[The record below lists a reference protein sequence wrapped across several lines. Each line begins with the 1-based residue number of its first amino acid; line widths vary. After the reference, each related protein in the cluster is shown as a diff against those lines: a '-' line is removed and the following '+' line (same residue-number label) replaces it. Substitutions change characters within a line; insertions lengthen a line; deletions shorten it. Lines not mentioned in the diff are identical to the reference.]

1 METLSLAPF
10 QGITDVVYR
19 NVFKKHFRGI
29 TKFYTP
35 FFTGIQKDNSKS
47 LRGEEISP
55 DFNDVKTVVPQILS
69 NNADEIIR
77 FANQCKSM
85 GYAEFNLNMG
95 CPFPR
100 VANKTRGCGL
110 MADPVRTIK
119 MLNDVFEQIDGIKF
133 SIKCRLG
140 YYSDEEIYVF
150 VDVFNTFNF
159 SEIIIH
165 PRIGKQMYT
174 GEASLE
180 KFMKLIP
187 LINKPLVY
195 NGDIF
200 DIEKYNLVSS
210 RRDGSQIVSL
220 RGDGQRSVS
229 TMLGRG
235 LLTNPFL
242 AEQIQNIDNQSD
254 KKKRM
259 HNFVVDLYVER
270 LRHAGGSPKIIG
282 SMKELW
288 KYMMNIFDDPQ
299 NVWRK
304 VKKVNHLDEYEEA
317 VEAIFSEYNI
327 TLNNSKD
334 AIHRISNMNNQITT

>member
-19 NVFKKHFRGI
+19 NIFKKHFCGI
-29 TKFYTP
+29 DKYYTP

-69 NNADEIIR
+69 NTTEEIIR

-85 GYAEFNLNMG
+85 GYPEFNLNMG

-110 MADPVRTIK
+110 MADPDRTIK
-119 MLNDVFEQIDGIKF
+119 MLNDVFENIDGIKF

-140 YYSDEEIYVF
+140 YYNDKEIYAF
-150 VDVFNTFNF
+150 IETFNSLPF
-159 SEIIIH
+159 SEIIVH

-180 KFMKLIP
+180 KFASLVP

-200 DIEKYNLVSS
+200 DIEKYNLVKKA
-210 RRDGSQIVSL
+210 
-220 RGDGQRSVS
+220 S
-229 TMLGRG
+229 TTIMLGRG

-242 AEQIQNIDNQSD
+242 AEQIKNIDNQQD
-254 KKKRM
+254 KKSRL
-259 HNFVVDLYVER
+259 HSFVVDLYINR
-270 LRHAGGSPKIIG
+270 LHHAGGSPKIIG

-304 VKKVNHLDEYEEA
+304 VKKVNHLYEYETA
-317 VEAIFSEYNI
+317 VEAIFNEHNL
-327 TLNNSKD
+327 TL
-334 AIHRISNMNNQITT
+334 

>member
-19 NVFKKHFRGI
+19 NIFRKHFHGI
-29 TKFYTP
+29 DKFYTP

-55 DFNDVKTVVPQILS
+55 EFNDVNTVVPQILS
-69 NNADEIIR
+69 NTADEIIR

-85 GYAEFNLNMG
+85 GYPEFNLNMG

-110 MADPVRTIK
+110 MADPTRTIK
-119 MLNDVFEQIDGIKF
+119 MLNDVFDGIDGIKF

-140 YYSDEEIYVF
+140 YYNDEEIYAF
-150 VDVFNTFNF
+150 IETFNSLPF
-159 SEIIIH
+159 SEIIVH
-165 PRIGKQMYT
+165 PRIGKQMYN

-180 KFMKLIP
+180 KFLELVP

-200 DIEKYNLVSS
+200 DVEKYN
-210 RRDGSQIVSL
+210 IVTKSIKN
-220 RGDGQRSVS
+220 VA
-229 TMLGRG
+229 LGRG

-242 AEQIQNIDNQSD
+242 AEKIKNIDNQQD
-254 KKKRM
+254 KKLRL
-259 HNFVVDLYVER
+259 HNFVVDLYIER
-270 LRHAGGSPKIIG
+270 LHHAGGSPKIIG
-282 SMKELW
+282 SLKELW

-304 VKKVNHLDEYEEA
+304 VKKVNHLDEYEDA
-317 VEAIFSEYNI
+317 VEKIFNE
-327 TLNNSKD
+327 NNL
-334 AIHRISNMNNQITT
+334 II

>member
-19 NVFKKHFRGI
+19 NIFKKHFRGI
-29 TKFYTP
+29 DKYYTP

-69 NNADEIIR
+69 NTAEEIIR

-85 GYAEFNLNMG
+85 GYPEFNLNMG

-110 MADPVRTIK
+110 MADPDRTIK
-119 MLNDVFEQIDGIKF
+119 MLNDVFEHIDGIKF

-140 YYSDEEIYVF
+140 YYNDEEIYAF
-150 VDVFNTFNF
+150 IDTFNSLPF

-180 KFMKLIP
+180 KFKELVP
-187 LINKPLVY
+187 LINKPLIY
-195 NGDIF
+195 NGDIY
-200 DIEKYNLVSS
+200 DVDYYNTIL
-210 RRDGSQIVSL
+210 
-220 RGDGQRSVS
+220 S
-229 TMLGRG
+229 TLSDLSALSHGIMLGRG

-242 AEQIQNIDNQSD
+242 AEKIKGVENQQD
-254 KKKRM
+254 KKQRL
-259 HNFVVDLYVER
+259 HSFVVDLYVER
-270 LRHAGGSPKIIG
+270 LHHAGGSPKIIG

-288 KYMMNIFDDPQ
+288 KYMMNIFDEPQ

-317 VEAIFSEYNI
+317 VEIVFNENNL
-327 TLNNSKD
+327 TL
-334 AIHRISNMNNQITT
+334 

>member
-19 NVFKKHFRGI
+19 NIFKKHFAGI
-29 TKFYTP
+29 GKFYTP

-69 NNADEIIR
+69 NTAEEIVR

-85 GYAEFNLNMG
+85 GYEEFNLNMG

-110 MADPVRTIK
+110 MADPDRTIK
-119 MLNDVFEQIDGIKF
+119 MLNDVMEQIDGIKF

-140 YYSDEEIYVF
+140 YYNDEEIYAF
-150 VDVFNTFNF
+150 IDAFNSLNF

-174 GEASLE
+174 GEASPE
-180 KFMKLIP
+180 KFKKLMP

-200 DIEKYNLVSS
+200 DVERYNMVAPLAT
-210 RRDGSQIVSL
+210 I
-220 RGDGQRSVS
+220 
-229 TMLGRG
+229 MLGRG

-242 AEQIQNIDNQSD
+242 AEEIQNIDNQRD
-254 KKKRM
+254 KKQRL
-259 HNFVVDLYVER
+259 HDFVVDLYVER
-270 LRHAGGSPKIIG
+270 LHHAGGSPKIIG

-317 VEAIFSEYNI
+317 VETIFNEYNLTI
-327 TLNNSKD
+327 
-334 AIHRISNMNNQITT
+334 

>member
-19 NVFKKHFRGI
+19 NVFKKHFGGI
-29 TKFYTP
+29 DKYYTP

-55 DFNDVKTVVPQILS
+55 EFNDVNTVVPQILS
-69 NNADEIIR
+69 NTAEEIIR

-85 GYAEFNLNMG
+85 GYPEFNLNMG

-110 MADPVRTIK
+110 MADPARTIK

-140 YYSDEEIYVF
+140 YYDDEEIMAF
-150 VDVFNTFNF
+150 VDTFNILNF

-180 KFMKLIP
+180 KFLELVP

-200 DIEKYNLVSS
+200 TTDRYNTILSS
-210 RRDGSQIVSL
+210 LSSL
-220 RGDGQRSVS
+220 SFLS
-229 TMLGRG
+229 SSIMLGRG

-242 AEQIQNIDNQSD
+242 AEEIKSIDNQQD
-254 KKKRM
+254 KKQRL
-259 HNFVVDLYVER
+259 HNFVVDLYINR

-304 VKKVNHLDEYEEA
+304 VKKVNHLDEYEIA
-317 VEAIFSEYNI
+317 VEDIF
-327 TLNNSKD
+327 
-334 AIHRISNMNNQITT
+334 NQHNLL

>member
-19 NVFKKHFRGI
+19 NVFKKHFSGI
-29 TKFYTP
+29 DKFYTP

-55 DFNDVKTVVPQILS
+55 EFNDVKTVVPQILS
-69 NNADEIIR
+69 NTAEEIVR
-77 FANQCKSM
+77 FASQCKSM
-85 GYAEFNLNMG
+85 GYPEFNLNMG

-110 MADPVRTIK
+110 MADPNRTIK
-119 MLNDVFEQIDGIKF
+119 MLNEVFDGIDGINF

-140 YYSDEEIYVF
+140 YYNDEEINAF
-150 VDVFNTFNF
+150 IETFNSLPF
-159 SEIIIH
+159 SEIIVH

-180 KFMKLIP
+180 RFKALIP

-200 DIEKYNLVSS
+200 DVEKYNIVKKSS
-210 RRDGSQIVSL
+210 Q
-220 RGDGQRSVS
+220 SVA
-229 TMLGRG
+229 LGRG

-242 AEQIQNIDNQSD
+242 AEEIKDIDNQQD
-254 KKKRM
+254 KKQRL
-259 HNFVVDLYVER
+259 HNFVVDLYINR
-270 LRHAGGSPKIIG
+270 LHHAGGSPKIIG

-304 VKKVNHLDEYEEA
+304 VKKVNHLDEYEDA
-317 VEAIFSEYNI
+317 VEKVFNEHNLII
-327 TLNNSKD
+327 
-334 AIHRISNMNNQITT
+334 

>member
-19 NVFKKHFRGI
+19 NVFKKHFGGI
-29 TKFYTP
+29 DKYYTP

-55 DFNDVKTVVPQILS
+55 EFNDVNTVVPQILS
-69 NNADEIIR
+69 NTAEEIIR

-85 GYAEFNLNMG
+85 GYPEFNLNMG

-110 MADPVRTIK
+110 MADPARTIK

-140 YYSDEEIYVF
+140 YYDDEEIMAF
-150 VDVFNTFNF
+150 VDTFNTLNF

-180 KFMKLIP
+180 KFLELVP

-200 DIEKYNLVSS
+200 TTNRYNTILSS
-210 RRDGSQIVSL
+210 LSFLSSSI
-220 RGDGQRSVS
+220 
-229 TMLGRG
+229 MLGRG

-242 AEQIQNIDNQSD
+242 AEEIKSIDNQQD
-254 KKKRM
+254 KKQRL
-259 HNFVVDLYVER
+259 HNFVVDLYINR

-288 KYMMNIFDDPQ
+288 KYMMNSFDDPQ

-304 VKKVNHLDEYEEA
+304 VKKVNHLDEYEIA
-317 VEAIFSEYNI
+317 VEDIF
-327 TLNNSKD
+327 
-334 AIHRISNMNNQITT
+334 NQHNLL

>member
-19 NVFKKHFRGI
+19 NVFKKHFGGI
-29 TKFYTP
+29 DKYYTP

-55 DFNDVKTVVPQILS
+55 EFNDVNTVVPQILS
-69 NNADEIIR
+69 NTAEEIIR

-85 GYAEFNLNMG
+85 GYPEFNLNMG

-110 MADPVRTIK
+110 MADPARTIK

-140 YYSDEEIYVF
+140 YYDDEEIMAF
-150 VDVFNTFNF
+150 VDTFNTLNF

-180 KFMKLIP
+180 KFLELVP

-200 DIEKYNLVSS
+200 TTNRYNTILSS
-210 RRDGSQIVSL
+210 LSSL
-220 RGDGQRSVS
+220 SFLS
-229 TMLGRG
+229 SSIMLGRG

-242 AEQIQNIDNQSD
+242 AEEIKSIDNQQD
-254 KKKRM
+254 KKQRL
-259 HNFVVDLYVER
+259 HNFVVDLYINR
-270 LRHAGGSPKIIG
+270 LHHAGGSPKIIG

-304 VKKVNHLDEYEEA
+304 VKKVNHLDEYEIA
-317 VEAIFSEYNI
+317 VEDIF
-327 TLNNSKD
+327 
-334 AIHRISNMNNQITT
+334 NQHNLL

>member
-19 NVFKKHFRGI
+19 NVFKKHFGGI
-29 TKFYTP
+29 DKYYTP

-55 DFNDVKTVVPQILS
+55 EFNDVNTVVPQILS
-69 NNADEIIR
+69 NTAEEIIR

-85 GYAEFNLNMG
+85 GYPEFNLNMG

-110 MADPVRTIK
+110 MADPARTIK

-140 YYSDEEIYVF
+140 YYDDEEIMAF
-150 VDVFNTFNF
+150 IDTFNALNF

-180 KFMKLIP
+180 KFLELVP

-200 DIEKYNLVSS
+200 TTDRYNTILSS
-210 RRDGSQIVSL
+210 LSSL
-220 RGDGQRSVS
+220 SFLS
-229 TMLGRG
+229 SSIMLGRG

-242 AEQIQNIDNQSD
+242 AEEIKSIDNQQD
-254 KKKRM
+254 KKQRL
-259 HNFVVDLYVER
+259 HNFVVDLYINR

-304 VKKVNHLDEYEEA
+304 VKKVNHLDEYETS
-317 VEAIFSEYNI
+317 VENLFNEYNLI
-327 TLNNSKD
+327 
-334 AIHRISNMNNQITT
+334 

>member
-19 NVFKKHFRGI
+19 NVFKKHFGGI
-29 TKFYTP
+29 DKYYTP

-55 DFNDVKTVVPQILS
+55 EFNDVNTVVPQILS
-69 NNADEIIR
+69 NTAEEIIR

-85 GYAEFNLNMG
+85 GYPEFNLNMG

-110 MADPVRTIK
+110 MADPARTIK

-140 YYSDEEIYVF
+140 YYDDEEIMAF
-150 VDVFNTFNF
+150 VDTFNTLNF

-180 KFMKLIP
+180 KFLELVP

-200 DIEKYNLVSS
+200 TTDRYNTILSS
-210 RRDGSQIVSL
+210 LFFLSSSI
-220 RGDGQRSVS
+220 
-229 TMLGRG
+229 MLGRG

-242 AEQIQNIDNQSD
+242 AEEIKSIDNQQD
-254 KKKRM
+254 KKQRL
-259 HNFVVDLYVER
+259 HNFVVDLYINR

-304 VKKVNHLDEYEEA
+304 VKKVNHLDEYETA
-317 VEAIFSEYNI
+317 VETIFNEHN
-327 TLNNSKD
+327 LL
-334 AIHRISNMNNQITT
+334 

>member
-1 METLSLAPF
+1 MLSLAPF

-19 NVFKKHFRGI
+19 NMFMKHFGGI
-29 TKFYTP
+29 DKYYTP

-47 LRGEEISP
+47 LRSDEIDPRS
-55 DFNDVKTVVPQILS
+55 NDVNIIVPQILS
-69 NNADEIIR
+69 NNAEEIIR

-85 GYAEFNLNMG
+85 GYPEFNLNMG

-110 MADPVRTIK
+110 MAGPNRTIA
-119 MLNDVFEQIDGIKF
+119 MLEEIYNNINGIKF

-140 YYSDEEIYVF
+140 YYNPDEIFKFIE
-150 VDVFNTFNF
+150 TFNSLPF

-180 KFMKLIP
+180 KFKELIP
-187 LINKPLVY
+187 LINKPLIY
-195 NGDIF
+195 NGDIYTV
-200 DIEKYNLVSS
+200 EKYK
-210 RRDGSQIVSL
+210 
-220 RGDGQRSVS
+220 SVVENIS
-229 TMLGRG
+229 TNNNHTMLGRG

-242 AEQIQNIDNQSD
+242 AEDIKQINDNQKD
-254 KKKRM
+254 RQTRL
-259 HNFVVDLYVER
+259 HNFVVSLYVER
-270 LRHAGGSPKIIG
+270 LHHAGGSPKIIG

-299 NVWRK
+299 NVWRN
-304 VKKVNHLDEYEEA
+304 VKKVNHLDEYENS
-317 VEAIFSEYNI
+317 VEKIFNEYKVI
-327 TLNNSKD
+327 
-334 AIHRISNMNNQITT
+334 I

>member
-1 METLSLAPF
+1 MEKLSLAPF

-19 NVFKKHFRGI
+19 NVFKKHFGGI
-29 TKFYTP
+29 DKFFTP

-47 LRGEEISP
+47 LRGEEINP
-55 DFNDVKTVVPQILS
+55 ELNDVNSVVPQILS
-69 NNADEIIR
+69 NNSDEIVR
-77 FANQCKSM
+77 FANQCKSL
-85 GYAEFNLNMG
+85 GYQEFNLNMG

-110 MADPVRTIK
+110 MAHPDRTIK
-119 MLNDVFEQIDGIKF
+119 MLNEVFEHIDGIKF

-140 YYSDEEIYVF
+140 YYSDEEIYAF
-150 VDVFNTFNF
+150 VNTFNSLPF

-174 GEASLE
+174 DEASLE
-180 KFMKLIP
+180 KFVALIP

-200 DIEKYNLVSS
+200 DVEKYM
-210 RRDGSQIVSL
+210 
-220 RGDGQRSVS
+220 SVS
-229 TMLGRG
+229 VSASIMLGRG
-235 LLTNPFL
+235 ILTNPFL
-242 AEQIQNIDNQSD
+242 AEQIKNIDNQLD
-254 KKKRM
+254 NKIRL
-259 HNFVVDLYVER
+259 HNFIVDLYIER

-288 KYMMNIFDDPQ
+288 KYMMNNFADPQ

-304 VKKVNHLDEYEEA
+304 VKKVNHLNEYENA
-317 VEAIFSEYNI
+317 VETIFAENNLIKNDSKNAI
-327 TLNNSKD
+327 L
-334 AIHRISNMNNQITT
+334 HV

>member
-1 METLSLAPF
+1 VNT
-10 QGITDVVYR
+10 I
-19 NVFKKHFRGI
+19 
-29 TKFYTP
+29 
-35 FFTGIQKDNSKS
+35 
-47 LRGEEISP
+47 
-55 DFNDVKTVVPQILS
+55 VPQILS
-69 NNADEIIR
+69 NTAEEIIR

-85 GYAEFNLNMG
+85 GYPEFNLNMG

-140 YYSDEEIYVF
+140 YYDDEEIMAF
-150 VDVFNTFNF
+150 IDTFNTLNF

-180 KFMKLIP
+180 KFVKLVP

-200 DIEKYNLVSS
+200 TTDRYNTILSS
-210 RRDGSQIVSL
+210 LSFLSSSI
-220 RGDGQRSVS
+220 
-229 TMLGRG
+229 MLGRG

-242 AEQIQNIDNQSD
+242 AEEIKSIDNQQD
-254 KKKRM
+254 KKQRL
-259 HNFVVDLYVER
+259 HNFVVDLYINR

-304 VKKVNHLDEYEEA
+304 VKKVNHLDEYEIA
-317 VEAIFSEYNI
+317 VEEIF
-327 TLNNSKD
+327 
-334 AIHRISNMNNQITT
+334 NQHNLL

>member
-19 NVFKKHFRGI
+19 NVFKKHFAGI
-29 TKFYTP
+29 GKFYTP

-69 NNADEIIR
+69 NTAEEIIR

-85 GYAEFNLNMG
+85 GYTEFNLNMG

-110 MADPVRTIK
+110 MADPDRTNK

-140 YYSDEEIYVF
+140 YYNDEEIYDF
-150 VDVFNTFNF
+150 VDTFNTLNF

-174 GEASLE
+174 GEASID
-180 KFMKLIP
+180 KFKALIP

-200 DIEKYNLVSS
+200 DVEKYNMVAPFAP
-210 RRDGSQIVSL
+210 I
-220 RGDGQRSVS
+220 
-229 TMLGRG
+229 MLGRG

-242 AEQIQNIDNQSD
+242 AEQIQHIENQKD
-254 KKKRM
+254 KKHRL
-259 HNFVVDLYVER
+259 HDFVVDLYVER

-304 VKKVNHLDEYEEA
+304 VKKVNHLDEYETA
-317 VEAIFSEYNI
+317 VETIFNEYN
-327 TLNNSKD
+327 L
-334 AIHRISNMNNQITT
+334 MP

>member
-19 NVFKKHFRGI
+19 NVFKKHFGGI
-29 TKFYTP
+29 DKYYTP

-55 DFNDVKTVVPQILS
+55 EFNDVNTVVPQILS
-69 NNADEIIR
+69 NTAEEIIR

-85 GYAEFNLNMG
+85 GYPEFNLNMG

-110 MADPVRTIK
+110 MADSARTIK

-140 YYSDEEIYVF
+140 YYDDEEIMAF
-150 VDVFNTFNF
+150 VDTFNTLNF

-180 KFMKLIP
+180 KFVKLVP

-200 DIEKYNLVSS
+200 TTDRYNTILSS
-210 RRDGSQIVSL
+210 LSSL
-220 RGDGQRSVS
+220 SFLS
-229 TMLGRG
+229 SSIMLGRG

-242 AEQIQNIDNQSD
+242 AEEIKSIDNQQD
-254 KKKRM
+254 KKQRL
-259 HNFVVDLYVER
+259 HNFVVDLYINR

-288 KYMMNIFDDPQ
+288 KYMMNIFDDQQ

-304 VKKVNHLDEYEEA
+304 VKKVNHLDEYEIA
-317 VEAIFSEYNI
+317 VEDIF
-327 TLNNSKD
+327 
-334 AIHRISNMNNQITT
+334 NQHNLL

>member
-1 METLSLAPF
+1 MEKLSLAPF

-19 NVFKKHFRGI
+19 NVFKKHFAGI
-29 TKFYTP
+29 DKFYTP

-55 DFNDVKTVVPQILS
+55 DFNDVNNVVPQILS
-69 NNADEIIR
+69 NTAEEIVR

-85 GYAEFNLNMG
+85 GYREFNLNMG

-110 MADPVRTIK
+110 MADPDRTIK
-119 MLNDVFEQIDGIKF
+119 MLNDVFEQLDGIKF

-140 YYSDEEIYVF
+140 YYNNEEIYAF
-150 VDVFNTFNF
+150 IDTFNSLPF
-159 SEIIIH
+159 SEIIVH

-180 KFMKLIP
+180 KFKTLIP

-200 DIEKYNLVSS
+200 DVSRYNHVTMQC
-210 RRDGSQIVSL
+210 RDDVYIVS
-220 RGDGQRSVS
+220 
-229 TMLGRG
+229 TIMLGRG

-242 AEQIQNIDNQSD
+242 AEQIQNIDNQQD
-254 KKKRM
+254 KKQRL
-259 HNFVVDLYVER
+259 HNFVVNLYVER
-270 LRHAGGSPKIIG
+270 LHHAGGSPKIIG

-304 VKKVNHLDEYEEA
+304 VKKVNHMDEYEEA
-317 VEAIFSEYNI
+317 VETIFNEQNLI
-327 TLNNSKD
+327 
-334 AIHRISNMNNQITT
+334 I

>member
-1 METLSLAPF
+1 MNKLSLAPF

-19 NVFKKHFRGI
+19 SMFMKHFSGI
-29 TKFYTP
+29 DKYYTP

-47 LRGEEISP
+47 LRSDEIDP
-55 DFNDVKTVVPQILS
+55 RFNDVNIIVPQILS
-69 NNADEIIR
+69 NTAEEIIR

-85 GYAEFNLNMG
+85 GYPEFNLNMG

-110 MADPVRTIK
+110 MADPNRTIA
-119 MLNDVFEQIDGIKF
+119 MLDEVCDNIDGIKF

-140 YYSDEEIYVF
+140 YYSEDEIFKFIET
-150 VDVFNTFNF
+150 FNTLPF

-180 KFMKLIP
+180 KFKELIP
-187 LINKPLVY
+187 LINKPLIY
-195 NGDIF
+195 NGDIYTV
-200 DIEKYNLVSS
+200 EKYH
-210 RRDGSQIVSL
+210 
-220 RGDGQRSVS
+220 SVVENIS
-229 TMLGRG
+229 TDRTHTMLGRG

-242 AEQIQNIDNQSD
+242 AEDIKQISDNQKD
-254 KKKRM
+254 RQTRL
-259 HNFVVDLYVER
+259 HDFVVSLYVER
-270 LRHAGGSPKIIG
+270 LHHAGGSPKIIG

-299 NVWRK
+299 NVWRN
-304 VKKVNHLDEYEEA
+304 VKKVNHLDEYENS
-317 VEAIFSEYNI
+317 VEKIFNEFKVI
-327 TLNNSKD
+327 
-334 AIHRISNMNNQITT
+334 I

>member
-19 NVFKKHFRGI
+19 NVFKKHFAGI
-29 TKFYTP
+29 GKFYTP

-69 NNADEIIR
+69 NTAEEIIR

-110 MADPVRTIK
+110 MADPDRTIK
-119 MLNDVFEQIDGIKF
+119 LLNDVCDQIDGIKF

-140 YYSDEEIYVF
+140 YYNDEEICAF
-150 VDVFNTFNF
+150 IDTFNTLNF

-180 KFMKLIP
+180 KFTTLIP

-200 DIEKYNLVSS
+200 SVEKYKLVSPFAS
-210 RRDGSQIVSL
+210 I
-220 RGDGQRSVS
+220 
-229 TMLGRG
+229 MLGRG

-242 AEQIQNIDNQSD
+242 AEQIQNIENQQD
-254 KKKRM
+254 KKQRL

-304 VKKVNHLDEYEEA
+304 VRKVNHLDEYETA
-317 VEAIFSEYNI
+317 VETIFNEYNLI
-327 TLNNSKD
+327 NNNTD
-334 AIHRISNMNNQITT
+334 AIHSIS

>member
-19 NVFKKHFRGI
+19 NVFKKHFGGI
-29 TKFYTP
+29 DKYYTP

-55 DFNDVKTVVPQILS
+55 EFNDVNTVVPQILS
-69 NNADEIIR
+69 NTAEEIIR

-85 GYAEFNLNMG
+85 GYPEFNLNMG

-110 MADPVRTIK
+110 MADPARTIK

-140 YYSDEEIYVF
+140 YYDDEEIMAF
-150 VDVFNTFNF
+150 VDTFNTLNF

-174 GEASLE
+174 GEALLE
-180 KFMKLIP
+180 KFLELVP

-200 DIEKYNLVSS
+200 TTDRYNTILSS
-210 RRDGSQIVSL
+210 LSFLSSSI
-220 RGDGQRSVS
+220 
-229 TMLGRG
+229 MLGRG

-242 AEQIQNIDNQSD
+242 AEEIKSIDNKQD
-254 KKKRM
+254 KKQRL
-259 HNFVVDLYVER
+259 HNFVVDLYINR

-304 VKKVNHLDEYEEA
+304 VKKVNHLDEYEIA
-317 VEAIFSEYNI
+317 VEDIF
-327 TLNNSKD
+327 
-334 AIHRISNMNNQITT
+334 NQHNLL

>member
-1 METLSLAPF
+1 MNKLSLAPF

-19 NVFKKHFRGI
+19 NMFMKHFCGI
-29 TKFYTP
+29 DKFYTP
-35 FFTGIQKDNSKS
+35 FFTGIQKDNSRS
-47 LRGEEISP
+47 LRGEEIDP
-55 DFNDVKTVVPQILS
+55 KCNDVNIVVPQILS
-69 NNADEIIR
+69 NTADEIIR

-85 GYAEFNLNMG
+85 GYLEFNLNMG

-110 MADPVRTIK
+110 MADPQRTTA
-119 MLNDVFEQIDGIKF
+119 MLEEVCTNIDGIRF

-140 YYSDEEIYVF
+140 YYKDDEIF
-150 VDVFNTFNF
+150 KFIDTFNSLPF
-159 SEIIIH
+159 SEIIVH

-180 KFMKLIP
+180 KFTELIP
-187 LINKPLVY
+187 LINKPLIY

-200 DIEKYNLVSS
+200 SVEKYNEIINCKDVTLHVPTE
-210 RRDGSQIVSL
+210 I
-220 RGDGQRSVS
+220 
-229 TMLGRG
+229 MLGRG

-242 AEQIQNIDNQSD
+242 AEDIKQINENQQD
-254 KKKRM
+254 RNVRLHK
-259 HNFVVDLYVER
+259 FVVDLYVER

-304 VKKVNHLDEYEEA
+304 IKKVNHLDEYEEA
-317 VEAIFSEYNI
+317 VESIFNEYKI
-327 TLNNSKD
+327 T
-334 AIHRISNMNNQITT
+334 I

>member
-19 NVFKKHFRGI
+19 NIFKKHFGGI
-29 TKFYTP
+29 DKYYTP

-69 NNADEIIR
+69 NTTEEIIR
-77 FANQCKSM
+77 FTNQCKSM
-85 GYAEFNLNMG
+85 GYPEFNLNMG

-110 MADPVRTIK
+110 MADPTRTIQ
-119 MLNDVFEQIDGIKF
+119 MLNDVFDGIDGIKF

-140 YYSDEEIYVF
+140 YYNDEEIYAF
-150 VDVFNTFNF
+150 IETFNSLPF
-159 SEIIIH
+159 SEIIVH

-180 KFMKLIP
+180 KFASLVP

-200 DIEKYNLVSS
+200 DIEKYNLVKKA
-210 RRDGSQIVSL
+210 
-220 RGDGQRSVS
+220 S
-229 TMLGRG
+229 TTIMLGRG

-242 AEQIQNIDNQSD
+242 AEQIKNIDNQQD
-254 KKKRM
+254 KKQRL
-259 HNFVVDLYVER
+259 HNFVVDLYIER
-270 LRHAGGSPKIIG
+270 LHHAGGSPKIIG

-304 VKKVNHLDEYEEA
+304 VKKVNHLDEYETA
-317 VEAIFSEYNI
+317 VEAIFNEHNL
-327 TLNNSKD
+327 TL
-334 AIHRISNMNNQITT
+334 

>member
-1 METLSLAPF
+1 MEKLSLAPF

-19 NVFKKHFRGI
+19 SVFKKHFGGI
-29 TKFYTP
+29 DKFFTP

-47 LRGEEISP
+47 LRGEEINP
-55 DFNDVKTVVPQILS
+55 ELNDVNSVVPQILS
-69 NNADEIIR
+69 NNSDEIVR
-77 FANQCKSM
+77 FANQCKSL
-85 GYAEFNLNMG
+85 GYQEFNLNMG

-110 MADPVRTIK
+110 MAHPDRTIK
-119 MLNDVFEQIDGIKF
+119 MLNEVFEHIDGIQF

-140 YYSDEEIYVF
+140 YYSDEEIYAF
-150 VDVFNTFNF
+150 VNTFNSLPF

-180 KFMKLIP
+180 KFVALKP

-200 DIEKYNLVSS
+200 DVEKYMSVS
-210 RRDGSQIVSL
+210 VSA
-220 RGDGQRSVS
+220 S

-235 LLTNPFL
+235 ILTNPFL
-242 AEQIQNIDNQSD
+242 AEQIKNIDNQLD
-254 KKKRM
+254 NKIRL
-259 HNFVVDLYVER
+259 HNFIVDLYIER

-288 KYMMNIFDDPQ
+288 KYMMNNFDDPQ

-304 VKKVNHLDEYEEA
+304 VKKVNHLNEYENA
-317 VEAIFSEYNI
+317 VETIFAEYNLI
-327 TLNNSKD
+327 KNDSKN
-334 AIHRISNMNNQITT
+334 AILHV

>member
-19 NVFKKHFRGI
+19 NVFKKHFGGI
-29 TKFYTP
+29 DKYYTP

-55 DFNDVKTVVPQILS
+55 EFNDVNTVVPQILS
-69 NNADEIIR
+69 NTAEEIIR

-85 GYAEFNLNMG
+85 GYPEFNLNMG

-110 MADPVRTIK
+110 MADPARTIK

-140 YYSDEEIYVF
+140 YYDDEEIMAF
-150 VDVFNTFNF
+150 VDTFNTLNF

-180 KFMKLIP
+180 KFLELVP

-200 DIEKYNLVSS
+200 TTNRYNTILSS
-210 RRDGSQIVSL
+210 LSSL
-220 RGDGQRSVS
+220 SFLS
-229 TMLGRG
+229 SSIMLGRG

-242 AEQIQNIDNQSD
+242 AEEIKSIDNQQD
-254 KKKRM
+254 KKQRL
-259 HNFVVDLYVER
+259 HNFVVDLYINR

-304 VKKVNHLDEYEEA
+304 VKKVNHLDEYEIA
-317 VEAIFSEYNI
+317 VEDIF
-327 TLNNSKD
+327 
-334 AIHRISNMNNQITT
+334 NQHNLL

>member
-1 METLSLAPF
+1 MNMLSLAPF

-19 NVFKKHFRGI
+19 NMFMKHFGGI
-29 TKFYTP
+29 DKYYTP

-47 LRGEEISP
+47 LRSDEIDPRS
-55 DFNDVKTVVPQILS
+55 NDVNIIVPQILS
-69 NNADEIIR
+69 NNAEEIIR

-85 GYAEFNLNMG
+85 GYPEFNLNMG

-110 MADPVRTIK
+110 MADPNRTIA
-119 MLNDVFEQIDGIKF
+119 MLEEVCDNINGIKF

-140 YYSDEEIYVF
+140 YYSHDEI
-150 VDVFNTFNF
+150 FNFIETFNSLPF
-159 SEIIIH
+159 SEIIVH

-180 KFMKLIP
+180 KFKELIT

-195 NGDIF
+195 NGDIYTV
-200 DIEKYNLVSS
+200 EKYK
-210 RRDGSQIVSL
+210 
-220 RGDGQRSVS
+220 SVVENIS
-229 TMLGRG
+229 TNNNHTMLGRG

-242 AEQIQNIDNQSD
+242 AEDIKQINVNQKD
-254 KKKRM
+254 RQTRL
-259 HNFVVDLYVER
+259 HNFVISLYVER
-270 LRHAGGSPKIIG
+270 LHHAGGSPKIIG

-299 NVWRK
+299 NVWRN
-304 VKKVNHLDEYEEA
+304 VKKVNHLDEYENS
-317 VEAIFSEYNI
+317 VEKIFNEYKVI
-327 TLNNSKD
+327 
-334 AIHRISNMNNQITT
+334 I

>member
-29 TKFYTP
+29 DKYYTP

-55 DFNDVKTVVPQILS
+55 NFNDVKTVVPQILS
-69 NNADEIIR
+69 NTAEEIIR
-77 FANQCKSM
+77 FANQCKLM
-85 GYAEFNLNMG
+85 GYPEFNLNMG

-110 MADPVRTIK
+110 MADPIRTIK
-119 MLNDVFEQIDGIKF
+119 MLNDVFDGIDGIKF

-140 YYSDEEIYVF
+140 YYNDEEIYAF
-150 VDVFNTFNF
+150 IDTFNSLPF

-180 KFMKLIP
+180 SFMKLVP

-200 DIEKYNLVSS
+200 TTNRYNTILSVLSCDI
-210 RRDGSQIVSL
+210 
-220 RGDGQRSVS
+220 
-229 TMLGRG
+229 MLGRG

-242 AEQIQNIDNQSD
+242 AEQIKLIESQLD
-254 KKKRM
+254 KKLRL

-304 VKKVNHLDEYEEA
+304 VKKVNHLDEYETA
-317 VEAIFSEYNI
+317 VENIFNEHN
-327 TLNNSKD
+327 LL
-334 AIHRISNMNNQITT
+334 

>member
-1 METLSLAPF
+1 MLSLAPF

-19 NVFKKHFRGI
+19 NVFKKYFRGI
-29 TKFYTP
+29 DKFYTP

-55 DFNDVKTVVPQILS
+55 DFNDVNTTVPQILS
-69 NNADEIIR
+69 NTAEEIVR

-85 GYAEFNLNMG
+85 GYPEFNLNMG

-110 MADPVRTIK
+110 MADPNRTIK
-119 MLNDVFEQIDGIKF
+119 MLNDVFEHIDGIKF

-140 YYSDEEIYVF
+140 YYNDEEIYAF
-150 VDVFNTFNF
+150 IDTFNSLPF

-180 KFMKLIP
+180 KFLTLLP

-200 DIEKYNLVSS
+200 TVSRYTS
-210 RRDGSQIVSL
+210 ILSSL
-220 RGDGQRSVS
+220 SS
-229 TMLGRG
+229 SIMLGRG

-242 AEQIQNIDNQSD
+242 AEDIKSIDNQQD
-254 KKKRM
+254 NKTRL

-270 LRHAGGSPKIIG
+270 LHHAGGSPKIIG

-304 VKKVNHLDEYEEA
+304 VKKINHLDEYEIA
-317 VEAIFSEYNI
+317 VENIF
-327 TLNNSKD
+327 
-334 AIHRISNMNNQITT
+334 NQHNLI

>member
-19 NVFKKHFRGI
+19 IVFKKHFAGI
-29 TKFYTP
+29 GKFYTP

-69 NNADEIIR
+69 NTAEEIIR
-77 FANQCKSM
+77 FANQCKSI
-85 GYAEFNLNMG
+85 GYTEFNLNMG

-110 MADPVRTIK
+110 MADPDRTIK

-140 YYSDEEIYVF
+140 YYNDEEIYAF
-150 VDVFNTFNF
+150 VDTFNTLNF

-174 GEASLE
+174 GEASID
-180 KFMKLIP
+180 KFKALIQ

-200 DIEKYNLVSS
+200 DVEKYNMVAPFAP
-210 RRDGSQIVSL
+210 I
-220 RGDGQRSVS
+220 
-229 TMLGRG
+229 MLGRG

-242 AEQIQNIDNQSD
+242 AEQIKHIENQKD
-254 KKKRM
+254 KKHRL
-259 HNFVVDLYVER
+259 HDFVVDLYVER

-304 VKKVNHLDEYEEA
+304 VKKVNHLDEYETA
-317 VEAIFSEYNI
+317 VETIFNEYN
-327 TLNNSKD
+327 L
-334 AIHRISNMNNQITT
+334 MP

>member
-19 NVFKKHFRGI
+19 NVFKKHFSGI
-29 TKFYTP
+29 DKFYTP

-55 DFNDVKTVVPQILS
+55 EFNDMNTVVPQILS
-69 NNADEIIR
+69 NKAEEIIR

-100 VANKTRGCGL
+100 VANKIRGCGL
-110 MADPVRTIK
+110 MADPERTIA
-119 MLNDVFEQIDGIKF
+119 MLNEVCEHVDGIKF

-140 YYSDEEIYVF
+140 YFHDEEIYAF
-150 VDVFNTFNF
+150 IDTFNALNI

-165 PRIGKQMYT
+165 PRIGKQMYN

-180 KFMKLIP
+180 KFIALMP

-200 DIEKYNLVSS
+200 DVEKYN
-210 RRDGSQIVSL
+210 R
-220 RGDGQRSVS
+220 VS
-229 TMLGRG
+229 TVPAPTTPFIIMLGRG

-242 AEQIQNIDNQSD
+242 AEEIKNIDNQQD
-254 KKKRM
+254 KTLRL

-304 VKKVNHLDEYEEA
+304 VKKVNNLDEYETA
-317 VEAIFSEYNI
+317 VENIF
-327 TLNNSKD
+327 
-334 AIHRISNMNNQITT
+334 NQHNLI

>member
-19 NVFKKHFRGI
+19 NVFKKHFGGI
-29 TKFYTP
+29 DKYYTP

-55 DFNDVKTVVPQILS
+55 EFNDVNTVVPQILS
-69 NNADEIIR
+69 NTAEEIIR

-85 GYAEFNLNMG
+85 GYPEFNLNMG

-110 MADPVRTIK
+110 MADPTRTIK

-140 YYSDEEIYVF
+140 YYDDEEIMAF
-150 VDVFNTFNF
+150 VDTFNILNF

-180 KFMKLIP
+180 KFLELVP

-200 DIEKYNLVSS
+200 TTDRYNTILSS
-210 RRDGSQIVSL
+210 LSFLSFLSSSI
-220 RGDGQRSVS
+220 
-229 TMLGRG
+229 MLGRG

-242 AEQIQNIDNQSD
+242 AEEIKSIDNQQD
-254 KKKRM
+254 KKQRL
-259 HNFVVDLYVER
+259 HNFVVDLYINR

-304 VKKVNHLDEYEEA
+304 VKKVNHLDEYEIA
-317 VEAIFSEYNI
+317 VEDIF
-327 TLNNSKD
+327 
-334 AIHRISNMNNQITT
+334 NQHNLL

>member
-19 NVFKKHFRGI
+19 NVFKKHFAGI
-29 TKFYTP
+29 GKFYTP

-55 DFNDVKTVVPQILS
+55 DFNDVKTLVPQILS
-69 NNADEIIR
+69 NTSEEIVR

-85 GYAEFNLNMG
+85 GYEEFNLNMG

-110 MADPVRTIK
+110 MADPDRTIK
-119 MLNDVFEQIDGIKF
+119 MLNDVCDQIEGIKF

-140 YYSDEEIYVF
+140 YYNDEEIYAF
-150 VDVFNTFNF
+150 IDTFNTLNF

-180 KFMKLIP
+180 KYKALIP

-200 DIEKYNLVSS
+200 TVANYIHVRNSCRDAMNRISS
-210 RRDGSQIVSL
+210 PTI
-220 RGDGQRSVS
+220 
-229 TMLGRG
+229 MLGRG

-242 AEQIQNIDNQSD
+242 AEEIQRIENQRD
-254 KKKRM
+254 KKQRL
-259 HNFVVDLYVER
+259 HDFVVDLYVER

-304 VKKVNHLDEYEEA
+304 VKKVNHLDEYETA
-317 VEAIFSEYNI
+317 VETIFNEYNLI
-327 TLNNSKD
+327 
-334 AIHRISNMNNQITT
+334 

>member
-1 METLSLAPF
+1 MNELRLAPF

-19 NVFKKHFRGI
+19 NVFRKHFGGI
-29 TKFYTP
+29 DKFYTP

-47 LRGEEISP
+47 LRGEEIDP
-55 DFNDVKTVVPQILS
+55 AHNDLNRVVPQILS
-69 NNADEIIR
+69 NHAEEIIR
-77 FANQCKSM
+77 FANQCKSF
-85 GYAEFNLNMG
+85 GYKEFNLNMG

-110 MADPVRTIK
+110 MAEPERTTA
-119 MLNDVFEQIDGIKF
+119 MLKEIFEHIEGIEF

-140 YYSDEEIYVF
+140 YYNEDEILSYI
-150 VDVFNTFNF
+150 DTFNTLPFN
-159 SEIIIH
+159 EIILH

-180 KFMKLIP
+180 RFSELLP
-187 LINKPLVY
+187 LINKTLVY

-200 DIEKYNLVSS
+200 DVEKFKRV
-210 RRDGSQIVSL
+210 Q
-220 RGDGQRSVS
+220 SV
-229 TMLGRG
+229 TQERPVALGRG

-242 AEQIQNIDNQSD
+242 AEEIKGIARNTNE
-254 KKKRM
+254 KKARL

-304 VKKVNHLDEYEEA
+304 VKKVNHLDEYEES
-317 VEAIFSEYNI
+317 VELIFNEHN
-327 TLNNSKD
+327 LL
-334 AIHRISNMNNQITT
+334 

>member
-29 TKFYTP
+29 DKFYTP

-55 DFNDVKTVVPQILS
+55 EFNDVNTVVPQVLS
-69 NNADEIIR
+69 NKADEIIR

-85 GYAEFNLNMG
+85 GYREFNLNMG

-110 MADPVRTIK
+110 MADPEHTIP
-119 MLNDVFEQIDGIKF
+119 MLTEVCNHVDGIKF

-140 YYSDEEIYVF
+140 YYNDEEIYAF
-150 VDVFNTFNF
+150 IDAFNSLNI

-165 PRIGKQMYT
+165 PRIGKQMYN

-180 KFMKLIP
+180 KFVKLIP
-187 LINKPLVY
+187 LISKPLIY

-200 DIEKYNLVSS
+200 DVEKYKTVKKSIENIS
-210 RRDGSQIVSL
+210 
-220 RGDGQRSVS
+220 
-229 TMLGRG
+229 LGRG

-242 AEQIQNIDNQSD
+242 AEEIKGIDNQKD
-254 KKKRM
+254 KKSRL
-259 HNFVVDLYVER
+259 HGFVVDLYVER
-270 LRHAGGSPKIIG
+270 LHHAGGNPKIIG

-304 VKKVNHLDEYEEA
+304 VKKVNNLDEYEES
-317 VEAIFSEYNI
+317 VEIIFNQYN
-327 TLNNSKD
+327 LV
-334 AIHRISNMNNQITT
+334 

>member
-1 METLSLAPF
+1 MNELSLAPF

-19 NVFKKHFRGI
+19 NVFMKHFGGI
-29 TKFYTP
+29 DKLYTP
-35 FFTGIQKDNSKS
+35 FFTGIQKDNSRS
-47 LRGEEISP
+47 LRGEEIDP
-55 DFNDVKTVVPQILS
+55 RFNDVKIVVPQILS
-69 NNADEIIR
+69 NTAEEIIR

-85 GYAEFNLNMG
+85 GYLEFNLNMG

-110 MADPVRTIK
+110 MADYQRTTA
-119 MLNDVFEQIDGIKF
+119 MLEEVCNNIDGIKF
-133 SIKCRLG
+133 SVKCRLG
-140 YYSDEEIYVF
+140 YYSPDEIFKFIET
-150 VDVFNTFNF
+150 FNTLSF

-180 KFMKLIP
+180 KFKELIP

-195 NGDIF
+195 NGDVYTV
-200 DIEKYNLVSS
+200 EKYK
-210 RRDGSQIVSL
+210 
-220 RGDGQRSVS
+220 SVVENIS
-229 TMLGRG
+229 TDITHTMLGRG

-242 AEQIQNIDNQSD
+242 AEDIKQIDDNQKD
-254 KKKRM
+254 RQLRL
-259 HNFVVDLYVER
+259 HNFVVNLYVER

-299 NVWRK
+299 NVWRN
-304 VKKVNHLDEYEEA
+304 VKKVNHLYEYEEA
-317 VEAIFSEYNI
+317 VEKIFNDYKVI
-327 TLNNSKD
+327 
-334 AIHRISNMNNQITT
+334 I